1 MEISRDVYVAQKRI
15 KNPIDY
21 VQGTNA
27 IQIAFTFRDYDIASG
42 STARVYVLRPDKTVE
57 YNEASISGNTVIVQP
72 TTSMFSLP
80 GLSELQ
86 IQLLYGDEVLVTFSQ
101 PVCVEPNYIDG
112 GEHGE
117 NASDIFSDLLIQ
129 MQQAVS
135 SANAATAA
143 ANTAANRADAAA
155 EAAEQ
160 VDVVQLTQRVD
171 EIAGI
176 IPRCLAIKPPDE
188 NETEE
193 TE

>member
-86 IQLLYGDEVLVTFSQ
+86 IQVLCDDEILATFSQ

-160 VDVVQLTQRVD
+160 VDVVQLTQRMD

-176 IPRCLAIKPPDE
+176 IPRCLAVKEP
-188 NETEE
+188 ETEE
-193 TE
+193 TK